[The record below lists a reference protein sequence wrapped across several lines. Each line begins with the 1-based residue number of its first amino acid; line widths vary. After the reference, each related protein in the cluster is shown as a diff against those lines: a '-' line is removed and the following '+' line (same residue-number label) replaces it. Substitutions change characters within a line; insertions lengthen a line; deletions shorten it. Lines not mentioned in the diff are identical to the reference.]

1 MVIRAKGLTWAPYT
15 SGGSGAAIVYGTGS
29 AEQDLVVKIDQ
40 SEDRNDGS
48 FSADDHVIDRDNSAS
63 GATVSI
69 EVADLPD
76 SMLEDL
82 LGMVKGTD
90 SLSMTTEEAP
100 YVGVGFIY
108 GKVHCGTKTWKAFWY
123 HKVQFSRGSRSFNT
137 HGESTEYQT
146 ESIEGKAVAVSLTSG
161 GQDVFYEESLTLT
174 SESAARSWLN
184 GRAGIS

>member
-15 SGGSGAAIVYGTGS
+15 SGGNGAAVVYGTGS
-29 AEQDLVVKIDQ
+29 AETDLVVKVDQ
-40 SEDRNDGS
+40 SEDRSDAS
-48 FSADDHVIDRDNSAS
+48 FSADDHVIDRDNSVS

-76 SMLEDL
+76 NMLEDL
-82 LGMVKGTD
+82 IGMVKGTD
-90 SLSMTTEEAP
+90 SLTMTAEEAP
-100 YVGVGFIY
+100 YVGIGFIY
-108 GKVHCGTKTWKAFWY
+108 GKVHSGTKTWKAYWY

-137 HGESTEYQT
+137 KGETTEFQT
-146 ESIEGKAVAVSLTSG
+146 ESIEGKAVAVTLTSG
-161 GQDVFYEESLTLT
+161 GADAFYEESLTLT